1 MNPQA
6 LQRIRAQVV
15 ARGLTPASWIPEA
28 SEGRIDEASIRPARL
43 VEGHAVAAHAVG
55 PAEPWPGTVAFLDGI
70 QRYHIVA
77 HAGTAPLVIATIAA
91 AVRERRER
99 RLATAVHGARTL
111 AVGRAEALNA
121 AGDALGDLER
131 ITLAEDGP
139 VHPVRDLAAVRRAV
153 DQERGRL
160 ELEVGARYPRPENSW
175 LVVDGGLSESPA
187 WAADGRTIG
196 IVKSHS
202 ILPFSGEDLER
213 YLKLPCG
220 SRSSVFAPASSQ
232 VAPVYSWAL
241 RLWPWEGKDLFY
253 GLIRVEAA
261 PGEATVREAD
271 RISRWLLAER
281 APVSTPDAR
290 WDRLLY
296 GIHDVEGFLR
306 SSL

>member
-1 MNPQA
+1 MNAQA
-6 LQRIRAQVV
+6 LQRIRALVV
-15 ARGLTPASWIPEA
+15 ARGLTPANWIPEA
-28 SEGRIDEASIRPARL
+28 SEGRIEEASIRPARL
-43 VEGHAVAAHAVG
+43 VEDDAVAAHAVG
-55 PAEPWPGTVAFLDGI
+55 PAEPWPGPVAFLDGI

-77 HAGTAPLVIATIAA
+77 HAGTAPLVVATIAA

-99 RLATAVHGARTL
+99 RLTTAVHGTRVL
-111 AVGRAEALNA
+111 AVGRTEALSA

-131 ITLAEDGP
+131 ITLPDDGP

-153 DQERGRL
+153 DKERGRL
-160 ELEVGARYPRPENSW
+160 ELEVGGQYERPVNSW
-175 LVVDGGLSESPA
+175 LVVDGGLSESPG

-220 SRSSVFAPASSQ
+220 HRSSVFAPASSQ

-241 RLWPWEGKDLFY
+241 RMWPWEGKDLFY

-261 PGEATVREAD
+261 PGEASVSAAD

-296 GIHDVEGFLR
+296 GIHDVEVFLR
-306 SSL
+306 ST